1 MSFTIE
7 ENTRRKLAAVD
18 HYNPLTGEGCFGTR
32 IETPHPAGGK
42 VLVPPAMLRDA
53 GFRKSL
59 SPLEFDKLRM
69 RHDFEFW
76 CAKCVTVKDKN
87 SCRDIK
93 LRLNRPQR
101 ILLAALE
108 TMRVQ
113 GKPIRVILL
122 KARQCGGSTLIQ
134 VYMAWI
140 QLLLRDNWH
149 SLICAHVKDA
159 AATIKG
165 MMSKL
170 TRLYPQEYLP
180 DDVEAFRLK
189 TFEGSRNVSRIDG
202 RANTITICSAENQDA
217 ARGTDIAMAHL
228 SEVAFWRKSERHDPN
243 DIIRSVAGSVA
254 LTDHTLIALEST
266 ANGVGNFFHDEWLR
280 AKAGVSDKVAVF
292 VPWYEY
298 PIYAVPVSEPEKLW
312 NALDDYERALWDRGL
327 TLEQI
332 AWYHQKRK
340 EYSSHRAMQ
349 AEYPTTDVEAFTCT
363 DRTVFDTDGVERQR
377 TFCRPPALTGEVQA
391 DAPKGAGALRG
402 VHFVADST
410 GKLKVWSP
418 PPKHRCRADRFLTV
432 VDIGGRSKSSDFSVI
447 AVLDLGEEGDE
458 PPTVAA
464 QWRGHTDHDLLAW
477 KAAQIALWYHR
488 SLLVIESNTLE
499 TEMTEGENSGF
510 ILHEIADVYPNIYYR
525 HTLDPTTG
533 NRTASVGFHTN
544 RSTKP
549 LIVNHHIAAVRDTA
563 YRERD
568 TEAVN
573 ELTTYERKPNGSF
586 GAKDGYHDDILMTRC
601 IGLFIAHELRRNA
614 GTPITALK
622 RPG

>member
-32 IETPHPAGGK
+32 IETPHPTGGK
-42 VLVPPAMLRDA
+42 VLVPPAMLHDA
-53 GFRKSL
+53 GFRKNL

-108 TMRVQ
+108 TMRLQ

-180 DDVEAFRLK
+180 D
-189 TFEGSRNVSRIDG
+189 
-202 RANTITICSAENQDA
+202 
-217 ARGTDIAMAHL
+217 
-228 SEVAFWRKSERHDPN
+228 
-243 DIIRSVAGSVA
+243 
-254 LTDHTLIALEST
+254 
-266 ANGVGNFFHDEWLR
+266 
-280 AKAGVSDKVAVF
+280 
-292 VPWYEY
+292 
-298 PIYAVPVSEPEKLW
+298 
-312 NALDDYERALWDRGL
+312 
-327 TLEQI
+327 
-332 AWYHQKRK
+332 
-340 EYSSHRAMQ
+340 
-349 AEYPTTDVEAFTCT
+349 DVEAFTCT

-432 VDIGGRSKSSDFSVI
+432 VDIGGRSESSDFSVI

-533 NRTASVGFHTN
+533 SRTASVGFHTN

-573 ELTTYERKPNGSF
+573 ELTTYERKSNGSF

-614 GTPITALK
+614 GTPVTALK

>member
-254 LTDHTLIALEST
+254 LT
-266 ANGVGNFFHDEWLR
+266 
-280 AKAGVSDKVAVF
+280 
-292 VPWYEY
+292 
-298 PIYAVPVSEPEKLW
+298 
-312 NALDDYERALWDRGL
+312 
-327 TLEQI
+327 
-332 AWYHQKRK
+332 
-340 EYSSHRAMQ
+340 
-349 AEYPTTDVEAFTCT
+349 
-363 DRTVFDTDGVERQR
+363 
-377 TFCRPPALTGEVQA
+377 GEVQA

-432 VDIGGRSKSSDFSVI
+432 VDIGGRSESSDFSVI

-533 NRTASVGFHTN
+533 SRTASVGFHTN

-573 ELTTYERKPNGSF
+573 ELTTYERKSNGSF

-614 GTPITALK
+614 GTPVTVLK